1 MMSKIPDVDGDSLL
15 NGLNWL
21 KVTGEIVKASIE
33 CSKFNVRVVVDVH
46 VSVVVLLVVAT
57 VEVIVGVHVVVV
69 VDLVV
74 VVVVLDRVVGNVVG
88 TFVVVPTVV
97 VITLPNS
104 DFSKSIFVVIGFCV
118 TGKGAAVAGLAIQ
131 NGIVVFGIAGI
142 SVLL

>member
-1 MMSKIPDVDGDSLL
+1 MHIPL
-15 NGLNWL
+15 GLNSL
-21 KVTGEIVKASIE
+21 PGS
-33 CSKFNVRVVVDVH
+33 CVVVDVR

-74 VVVVLDRVVGNVVG
+74 VVLVRVLGNVVG

-97 VITLPNS
+97 VITLPNN
-104 DFSKSIFVVIGFCV
+104 DFSKSIFVTIGFCV

-131 NGIVVFGIAGI
+131 NGIVVFGLAGI
-142 SVLL
+142 SVIL

>member
-1 MMSKIPDVDGDSLL
+1 MQLKAVGHFLHISF
-15 NGLNWL
+15 GLNSL
-21 KVTGEIVKASIE
+21 PGS
-33 CSKFNVRVVVDVH
+33 CVVVDVH
-46 VSVVVLLVVAT
+46 VSVVVRLVVAS
-57 VEVIVGVHVVVV
+57 VEVIVGVHVAVV
-69 VDLVV
+69 VDL

>member
-1 MMSKIPDVDGDSLL
+1 MQLKAVGHFLHISF
-15 NGLNWL
+15 GLNSL
-21 KVTGEIVKASIE
+21 PGS
-33 CSKFNVRVVVDVH
+33 CVVVDVH

-74 VVVVLDRVVGNVVG
+74 VVLDRVVGNVVG
-88 TFVVVPTVV
+88 TFVVVVPTVV

-104 DFSKSIFVVIGFCV
+104 EFSKSIFVVIGFFV

-131 NGIVVFGIAGI
+131 NGIVVFGLAGI
-142 SVLL
+142 SVIL

>member
-1 MMSKIPDVDGDSLL
+1 MHTSL
-15 NGLNWL
+15 GLNSL
-21 KVTGEIVKASIE
+21 PGS
-33 CSKFNVRVVVDVH
+33 CVVVDVH

-74 VVVVLDRVVGNVVG
+74 VVLDCVVGNVVG
-88 TFVVVPTVV
+88 TFVVVPTVF

-104 DFSKSIFVVIGFCV
+104 EFSKSIFVIIGFCV

-131 NGIVVFGIAGI
+131 NGIVVFGLAGI
-142 SVLL
+142 SVIL

>member
-33 CSKFNVRVVVDVH
+33 CSKFNVRVVVDFH
-46 VSVVVLLVVAT
+46 ESVVVLLVVAT

-74 VVVVLDRVVGNVVG
+74 VVLGRVVGNVVG
-88 TFVVVPTVV
+88 TLVVVPTVV

>member
-1 MMSKIPDVDGDSLL
+1 MVGQFFAYISL
-15 NGLNWL
+15 GLNSL
-21 KVTGEIVKASIE
+21 PGS
-33 CSKFNVRVVVDVH
+33 CVVVDVH

-74 VVVVLDRVVGNVVG
+74 VVLDRVVGNVVG

-104 DFSKSIFVVIGFCV
+104 DFSKSNFVVIGFWV

-131 NGIVVFGIAGI
+131 NGIVVFGLAGI